1 MQPKDETS
9 PGPQQPTRENKS
21 SRCWKEEFPSQ
32 TSYFCQDHGNPGHEA
47 RRTRRIGWIN
57 VSLRTHLYDHWATIL
72 PGKERRRSSLYF
84 SLFGCESLH
93 FQKIPPDEERT
104 RTSLQHMQYTLSEIC
119 QLLDV
124 KGTCIA
130 HSFPDRGTDKMR
142 DSRIAPDATC
152 YFSLYLAVYVLGGQQ
167 NVGWY
172 IVDVYWLAGRTFR
185 ARAAAL
191 RNGSHR

>member
-1 MQPKDETS
+1 MIIEQPS
-9 PGPQQPTRENKS
+9 YQARNG
-21 SRCWKEEFPSQ
+21 EEVV
-32 TSYFCQDHGNPGHEA
+32 C
-47 RRTRRIGWIN
+47 
-57 VSLRTHLYDHWATIL
+57 
-72 PGKERRRSSLYF
+72 
-84 SLFGCESLH
+84 
-93 FQKIPPDEERT
+93 
-104 RTSLQHMQYTLSEIC
+104 TSLSLDAKACIFRKSHQTRNGQELVCSTCTLSLSEIC

-191 RNGSHR
+191 RNGSLR